1 MSAREIATIVLLGL
15 GVLLEL
21 VACLGIVAMRGV
33 YDRLHFTGL
42 TTLGAAAIAAAVLV
56 DDSFSMIGDKALL
69 VAVFVLVTAPVL
81 THATARAARVSEHGD
96 WRLRR
101 DERVDVEER

>member
-56 DDSFSMIGDKALL
+56 DDSFSMIGDSWTHTSHRSWGGTMTSN
-69 VAVFVLVTAPVL
+69 VARL
-81 THATARAARVSEHGD
+81 AASCTGWLNEIRTPRRVNPR
-96 WRLRR
+96 W
-101 DERVDVEER
+101 